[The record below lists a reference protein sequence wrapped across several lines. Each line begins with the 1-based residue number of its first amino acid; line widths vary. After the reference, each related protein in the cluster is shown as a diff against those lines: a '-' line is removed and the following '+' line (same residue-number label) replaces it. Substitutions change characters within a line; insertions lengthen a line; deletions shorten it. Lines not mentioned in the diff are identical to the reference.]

1 MITNLK
7 IILTLIL
14 SSFLGLMAFIDHSI
28 INYSVMSLILILLG
42 FHIYDMQEYKSE
54 ILNKS
59 LIFRIRGKIKLDLK
73 DYLILIF
80 VVLFVAA
87 FGLSWYS
94 FRPLNL
100 SRFDIITL
108 IVFVVWG
115 MFDWLSTANMIK
127 DYKLYDEYIV
137 SPEKKINK
145 IDWIDVNN
153 YKLSDNNKLLDIVL
167 KKGGVITLDIEN
179 SDNISIEEL
188 IRFLDNKL

>member
-153 YKLSDNNKLLDIVL
+153 YKLSDNNMLSTEDPKL
-167 KKGGVITLDIEN
+167 
-179 SDNISIEEL
+179 
-188 IRFLDNKL
+188 